1 MYIGENVISSGNEG
15 GYVKNMPTSA
25 ESALARYTWLKQFL
39 KKEKRC
45 PNVKYESIMMD
56 QFGILPRT
64 CAAYVK
70 SMQALGLIKFEGF
83 TAVWIGGNTE

>member
-1 MYIGENVISSGNEG
+1 M
-15 GYVKNMPTSA
+15 
-25 ESALARYTWLKQFL
+25 
-39 KKEKRC
+39 
-45 PNVKYESIMMD
+45 KYESIMMD

-83 TAVWIGGNTE
+83 TAVWIGGNTEGVTQCSGSGKSISPRSGTGIKTG